1 MDSIRTGYRL
11 FFLLPL
17 SYYLCILPLFP
28 LRAAFP
34 VKLGKETAWFM
45 RAVLCTDVVNYLS
58 LSFVPS
64 FNKYEMFQIL
74 HAHTLQEKW
83 LF

>member
-1 MDSIRTGYRL
+1 MGKIKQILLQSKAGVSNRQIARNLNINREKYRMVL
-11 FFLLPL
+11 VRFTPL
-17 SYYLCILPLFP
+17 
-28 LRAAFP
+28 
-34 VKLGKETAWFM
+34 
-45 RAVLCTDVVNYLS
+45 VLCTDVVNYLS